1 MVLKFGRQCWDSYIN
16 CRFCLLLIITTILF
30 ISMCTF
36 IFIAKIVEID
46 KYNAMGASTNAHQM
60 F

>member
-1 MVLKFGRQCWDSYIN
+1 
-16 CRFCLLLIITTILF
+16 
-30 ISMCTF
+30 MCTF

-60 F
+60 FWTSIILINFIKCLFIGLYN